1 MARTRDELLEM
12 LDELIR
18 PSDPILVYG
27 RQQLYVMHFRSRC
40 STTIC
45 DILK

>member
-1 MARTRDELLEM
+1 MALVRTFHHLMARTRDELLEM

-27 RQQLYVMHFRSRC
+27 RQQL
-40 STTIC
+40 
-45 DILK
+45 